1 MEEKKSSKNLIIVLT
16 AINAS
21 LYTAVGILT
30 YFGIFVFGV
39 RFWPAVVVPAVFAVL
54 FGPLVGGV
62 GAAIGIFLS
71 DMVSHGMIF
80 LSLSVGVTS
89 NFVAFYILGYMTR
102 EYSLKRYMIAAT
114 LSLFVGSAIIG
125 IGVWGWSQFYLLP
138 GAIDVSPLPMV
149 AAWSTFLW
157 TFISEIPFLLVLVPP
172 IVKTAR
178 KTIPS
183 LSKAKEERID
193 PDG

>member
-1 MEEKKSSKNLIIVLT
+1 MIVLT

-30 YFGIFVFGV
+30 YFGIVVFGV
-39 RFWPAVVVPAVFAVL
+39 KFWPAVVVPAVFSVL

-62 GAAIGIFLS
+62 GAAIGIFLC
-71 DMVSHGMIF
+71 DMLSHGMIF

-114 LSLFVGSAIIG
+114 LSLLVGSAIIG

-138 GAIDVSPLPMV
+138 GMVDVSPLPMV

-183 LSKAKEERID
+183 LSTVNEERIE